1 LTEAA
6 AKAILTQKTIEDH
19 EGNKLSYLA
28 SRYWVVLEAMQQ
40 FELCYPV
47 PHNAKHYVIPDLLP
61 AAQPPDLR
69 FERSQALRFDFDFDA
84 LLPRHVMANFIVRRH
99 TDIVDELVWQNG
111 VRLRSKYRDAQALA
125 KADYHTRRWSLW
137 LAGIDAA
144 RYFDELYGEVMQILG
159 RMNLAYSEWVWLPGS
174 GNEAVGKREMP
185 RADFKDLLALEHAGE
200 RFYKCK
206 YGSFNLSEVLK
217 IMSEEKRA
225 EQAGMNIHVG
235 RDLHVGKD
243 LITGD
248 KITTIT
254 DSYNQSNAPE
264 SLLSLLQQLN
274 EALQKA
280 QATPDVETAQA
291 ITQQMTVAAKAEKPN
306 SSLLKITGKGLLEA
320 AKAVGGVVPVALGIA
335 QNIVQVLENNP

>member
-1 LTEAA
+1 
-6 AKAILTQKTIEDH
+6 
-19 EGNKLSYLA
+19 
-28 SRYWVVLEAMQQ
+28 VLEAMQQ

-47 PHNAKHYVIPDLLP
+47 PHDAKYYVIPDLLP
-61 AAQPPDLR
+61 AAQPPELR
-69 FERSQALRFDFDFDA
+69 FDRREALRFDFDFDA

-137 LAGIDAA
+137 LAGRDAA

-159 RMNLAYSEWVWLPGS
+159 RMNLAYSEWVWLPGF

-206 YGSFNLSEVLK
+206 YGSFKLSEVLK

-225 EQAGMNIHVG
+225 EQAGINIHVG
-235 RDLHVGKD
+235 GSASFGGDFVGR
-243 LITGD
+243 D
-248 KITTIT
+248 KIVR
-254 DSYNQSNAPE
+254 DSYNQTQTAAPE
-264 SLLSLLQQLN
+264 LLSLLQQLS
-274 EALQKA
+274 EALQ
-280 QATPDVETAQA
+280 QAKPTPDVETAQA
-291 ITQQMTVAAKAEKPN
+291 MTQQMTVAAQAEKPN
-306 SSLLKITGKGLLEA
+306 RGLLKITGKGLLEA
-320 AKAVGGVVPVALGIA
+320 AKAVGGVVPVAFGIA
-335 QNIVQVLENNP
+335 QSIVQLLDTDE